1 MDNYLLITALGK
13 PDTAMLEQ
21 FTKAI
26 RESGGRIIE
35 SRMCALGSEFSIL
48 MLLTGAWDAIAK
60 LEDMLPRLEGK
71 LSISIRAK
79 RTEPAKLTGDFMPY
93 AIDVVSMDNPGIV
106 HDIVEFFAANKISIQ
121 DMQANTYKAVNTGAP
136 MMSLHMTINIPA
148 AKSIATIRSD
158 FMEFCDHQNLDA
170 IMEPVK

>member
-13 PDTAMLEQ
+13 PDAAVLEQ

-26 RESGGRIIE
+26 KEGGGRIIE

-48 MLLTGAWDAIAK
+48 LLLTGTWDAIAK
-60 LEDMLPRLEGK
+60 IEDLLPKLENK
-71 LSISIRAK
+71 LSLSLRGK
-79 RTEPAKLTGDFMPY
+79 RTEPAKLTGNLMPY
-93 AIDVVSMDNPGIV
+93 AIDVVSLDNTGIV
-106 HDIVEFFAANKISIQ
+106 HDIIDFFAVNKITIQ
-121 DMQANTYKAVNTGAP
+121 DLHANTYKAVNTGAP

-148 AKSIATIRSD
+148 GKSIASIRSD

-170 IMEPVK
+170 ILEPVK